1 MQNNKI
7 IVVTGSYQG
16 NGEKICKIF
25 LEKSFKV
32 YCLDFR
38 YKKKIQVSKNLI
50 QYKINLEKE
59 NEIISF
65 CNYIKKKEKK
75 IDCLVNNAG
84 ISIDKKK
91 YRNKDYWEKTIK
103 INLTAPY
110 LLSENLIS
118 LLKNSNNASIINIS
132 SVASKIAMSENP
144 AYNVSKAGLI
154 SLTESQAFDYSKLKI
169 RSNAICP
176 GYIKTSMTK
185 KSYSNPKM
193 KKKRLDRLNIRR
205 YGSSSEIAN
214 LVFYLSGKEAE
225 YINAQSIIIDGGLI
239 KRGI

>member
-25 LEKSFKV
+25 LEKNFKV

-38 YKKKIQVSKNLI
+38 YKKKIQISKNLI

-84 ISIDKKK
+84 ISIDKK
-91 YRNKDYWEKTIK
+91 NIK
-103 INLTAPY
+103 IR
-110 LLSENLIS
+110 IIGKK
-118 LLKNSNNASIINIS
+118 LLK
-132 SVASKIAMSENP
+132 
-144 AYNVSKAGLI
+144 LI
-154 SLTESQAFDYSKLKI
+154 LQLLIYYLKI
-169 RSNAICP
+169 
-176 GYIKTSMTK
+176 
-185 KSYSNPKM
+185 
-193 KKKRLDRLNIRR
+193 
-205 YGSSSEIAN
+205 
-214 LVFYLSGKEAE
+214 
-225 YINAQSIIIDGGLI
+225 
-239 KRGI
+239 